1 MKYGSHGSIVTGFES
16 MKREDLCRP
25 THPCH
30 ICGTT
35 DWWWRQT
42 YGPGEWLCGRCHP
55 NPNREA
61 EMRDKGHCKHGEF
74 ILTKGCPQCIEEAR
88 LAREAEADKA
98 EEMVIKD
105 TESLAADQQG
115 QLELAAIEEEG
126 KINPQA
132 LPSQGYDEYFTPPE
146 LGTHQPYRLANGDI
160 VPGVTTVLKVL
171 SNGEGLNHWC
181 WDLGRQGLDYRE
193 VRDSAGRVG
202 SIAHRLIAAHLKGEA
217 PDYQP
222 LACLPDE
229 ADRAEKCFQ
238 KYLGW
243 EKENPLTPVIIET
256 PFVSEKFKY
265 GGTPD
270 LLADIGG
277 EFILLDFKTGGGVYD
292 SYFCQLA
299 AYRQLLAEQGWPVAG
314 ARIVRISPDDSE
326 VEVAIALDLDRH
338 LEKFKHALAI
348 WRLDNGGS
356 NAAA

>member
-1 MKYGSHGSIVTGFES
+1 MKTAWKEIDAEQLKVAPPSKCRYCGGPIYWEQLPSGKKRPVNATDFEAHYCD
-16 MKREDLCRP
+16 KRP
-25 THPCH
+25 KK
-30 ICGTT
+30 
-35 DWWWRQT
+35 
-42 YGPGEWLCGRCHP
+42 
-55 NPNREA
+55 EA
-61 EMRDKGHCKHGEF
+61 EMPTDKGKCKHGEF
-74 ILTKGCPQCIEEAR
+74 ILTEGCPQCIAERQAELGEIIEGEVGKGNVIAPFGEIPEPTEE
-88 LAREAEADKA
+88 
-98 EEMVIKD
+98 VGIV
-105 TESLAADQQG
+105 
-115 QLELAAIEEEG
+115 EEEG

-160 VPGVTTVLKVL
+160 VPGVTTVLNVL
-171 SNGEGLNHWC
+171 DKGEGMRYWA

-202 SIAHRLIAAHLKGEA
+202 TITHRLIAAHLKGEA

-238 KYLGW
+238 KYLTW
-243 EKENPLTPVIIET
+243 EKENPLAPVIIET
-256 PFVSEKFKY
+256 PFVSEVFKY

-270 LLADIGG
+270 LLAEMDG

-314 ARIVRISPDDSE
+314 ARVVRISPDDSE
-326 VEVAIALDLDRH
+326 VEVAIALDLDRDF
-338 LEKFKHALAI
+338 EKFKHALAI
-348 WRLDNGGS
+348 WQLDNGGS
-356 NAAA
+356 